1 MRKLPVYIL
10 IDTSGSMR
18 GEPIEAVKAGLNSLF
33 KSLLRDPHALD
44 SIHISIITFDRE
56 AKILLPLTELNNS
69 LILPEIPPLESS
81 PTNLGEALQLMCQLY
96 SKEVKKSTLEAKGDW
111 LPVAVVMTDGSPSDT
126 MLFEQMCDTLNS
138 HAYPFSRIIGCA
150 AGPKAK
156 TDPLK
161 KFATDVVI
169 LETMDSNSF
178 SQFWQWVSQSFSRLS
193 QNTSREVDEL
203 PPPPEE
209 IKLVL

>member
-33 KSLLRDPHALD
+33 RSLLRDPHALD

-56 AKILLPLTELNNS
+56 AKILLPMTELNNS
-69 LILPEIPPLESS
+69 LVLPTIPPLESS

-96 SKEVKKSTLEAKGDW
+96 DKEVNKSTDAAKGDW
-111 LPVAVVMTDGSPSDT
+111 LPLAVIMTDGSPSDT
-126 MLFEQMCDTLNS
+126 MLFEEMSAKLKAKT
-138 HAYPFSRIIGCA
+138 YPFARIIGCA

-156 TDPLK
+156 TGPLQQ
-161 KFATDVVI
+161 FATDVVI

-178 SQFWQWVSQSFSRLS
+178 SQFWQWVSQSFTRLS
-193 QNTSREVDEL
+193 QNTARDVDEL
-203 PPPPEE
+203 PPPPQE
-209 IKLVL
+209 I